1 MKRLLAHYT
10 NGNYDVILLE
20 DGTKIRHNNL
30 DNLTPSFAE
39 SIDCTITTKCDGGC
53 EYCYLG
59 CNVDGVHADLN
70 QPFFDTLHRGQE
82 LALNGND
89 LTHPELVGFLT
100 RMKEKGVICNLTVNQ
115 RHFLRYPNHLKALV
129 DADLIHGIGIS
140 LTDSSDERLY
150 KELKRFPNAVI
161 HTIDVLLTKEDI
173 DLLLVKSD
181 FDGKKVRDAIYLADE
196 QRYIANYMGWLIRC
210 IEYTVISIFFSF
222 IRHNIKYLGDN
233 IDEIAKHFA
242 VISFDNL
249 SLQHLDIKSKL
260 SEKEWD
266 ALYMGDEGQYTF
278 FIDAV
283 NKKFAVSSLTEEKYD
298 LMDSVDD
305 MFRKV
310 GGVA

>member
-1 MKRLLAHYT
+1 MAKLLAHYK
-10 NGNYDVILLE
+10 NGNYDVILFE
-20 DGTKIRHNNL
+20 DGTKIRYNKL

-53 EYCYLG
+53 EYCYLE
-59 CNVDGVHADLN
+59 CSNNGVHADLN

-100 RMKEKGVICNLTVNQ
+100 RMKKNGVICNLTVNQ
-115 RHFLRYPNHLKALV
+115 KHFLRYAKPIKALC
-129 DADLIHGIGIS
+129 DIGLIHGIGIS

-161 HTIDVLLTKEDI
+161 HTIDGLLTKEDI
-173 DLLLVKSD
+173 DNMSD
-181 FDGKKVRDAIYLADE
+181 KGIKMLILGYKIIGRGVEYWRDH
-196 QRYIANYMGWLIRC
+196 
-210 IEYTVISIFFSF
+210 VID

-242 VISFDNL
+242 VVSFDNL
-249 SLQHLDIKSKL
+249 SLQHLDMKSKL
-260 SEKEWD
+260 SEEEWD

-310 GGVA
+310 RGVA

>member
-1 MKRLLAHYT
+1 MAKEMLAHYK

-20 DGTKIRHNNL
+20 DGTKIRYNKL

-53 EYCYLG
+53 KYCYLE
-59 CNVDGVHADLN
+59 CNNNGIHADLS

-89 LTHPELVGFLT
+89 LSHPNLTMFLIK
-100 RMKEKGVICNLTVNQ
+100 MSAQGVICNLTVNQ
-115 RHFLRYPNHLKALV
+115 KHFLKYAEHIKALC
-129 DADLIHGIGIS
+129 DIGLIHGVGIS

-161 HTIDVLLTKEDI
+161 HTIDGLLTKEDI
-173 DLLLVKSD
+173 DNMSD
-181 FDGKKVRDAIYLADE
+181 KDIKMLILGYKIIGRGVDYWRDHVLD
-196 QRYIANYMGWLIRC
+196 IR
-210 IEYTVISIFFSF
+210 
-222 IRHNIKYLGDN
+222 RNIKYLGDN
-233 IDEIAKHFA
+233 IDEISKHFA
-242 VISFDNL
+242 VVSFDNL
-249 SLQHLDIKSKL
+249 SLQHLDMKSHL
-260 SEKEWD
+260 TEKEWD

-283 NKKFAVSSLTEEKYD
+283 NKKFAVSSLTEKKYD

-305 MFRKV
+305 MFKKV
-310 GGVA
+310 REVA

>member
-1 MKRLLAHYT
+1 MAKEMLAHYK

-20 DGTKIRHNNL
+20 DGTKIRYNKL

-53 EYCYLG
+53 EYCYLE
-59 CNVDGVHADLN
+59 CNNNGVHADLN
-70 QPFFDTLHRGQE
+70 QPFFDTLHKGQE

-115 RHFLRYPNHLKALV
+115 KHFLRYPNHLKALV
-129 DADLIHGIGIS
+129 DADLIHGIGVS
-140 LTDSSDERLY
+140 LTNSNDTRLY
-150 KELKRFPNAVI
+150 KELERFPNAVI
-161 HTIDVLLTKEDI
+161 HTIDGLLTKEDI
-173 DLLLVKSD
+173 DNMSD
-181 FDGKKVRDAIYLADE
+181 KDIK
-196 QRYIANYMGWLIRC
+196 MLILGYKIIGRGVDYWR
-210 IEYTVISIFFSF
+210 EHVID
-222 IRHNIKYLGDN
+222 IRRNIKYLGDN
-233 IDEIAKHFA
+233 IDEIVKHFA
-242 VISFDNL
+242 VVSFDNL
-249 SLQHLDIKSKL
+249 SLQHFDMKSKL

-278 FIDAV
+278 FIDTV

-305 MFRKV
+305 MFKKV
-310 GGVA
+310 REIA

>member
-59 CNVDGVHADLN
+59 CNMDGVHADLN

-115 RHFLRYPNHLKALV
+115 KHFLRYPNHLKALV
-129 DADLIHGIGIS
+129 DAELIHGIGIS

-161 HTIDVLLTKEDI
+161 HTIDGLLTKEDI
-173 DLLLVKSD
+173 DNM
-181 FDGKKVRDAIYLADE
+181 FDKDIKMLILGYKIIGRGVDYWRDHVLD
-196 QRYIANYMGWLIRC
+196 
-210 IEYTVISIFFSF
+210 

-242 VISFDNL
+242 VVSFDNL
-249 SLQHLDIKSKL
+249 SLQHLDMKSHLTK
-260 SEKEWD
+260 KEWD

-283 NKKFAVSSLTEEKYD
+283 DKKFAVSSLTEEKYD

-310 GGVA
+310 REED

>member
-173 DLLLVKSD
+173 ENMSD
-181 FDGKKVRDAIYLADE
+181 KDIKMLILGYKIIGRDIDYWRDHMLD
-196 QRYIANYMGWLIRC
+196 
-210 IEYTVISIFFSF
+210 

-260 SEKEWD
+260 SVESI
-266 ALYMGDEGQYTF
+266 YS
-278 FIDAV
+278 
-283 NKKFAVSSLTEEKYD
+283 NLT
-298 LMDSVDD
+298 L
-305 MFRKV
+305 
-310 GGVA
+310 